1 LKYAVLNTVEKEPS
15 SDGEEE
21 KMEVKINKKLNE
33 G

>member
-1 LKYAVLNTVEKEPS
+1 LKYAVLTTVEKEPF

-21 KMEVKINKKLNE
+21 KLEVRINKKLNE